1 MANSIQTFSQG
12 LVAQDTLRPQSF
24 TSTGAGLAVDTSTV
38 GTDFL
43 SARLTVGAVNTFTS
57 LAVKMQA
64 STDSAFTTPVDITNA
79 TFTTVTAANT
89 SEVIDF
95 QMPTVASVSASP
107 FLYVRAYA
115 TLVGTSALVQCN
127 ILGWHKMDSGD
138 GYTNSAPTVN

>member
-1 MANSIQTFSQG
+1 MANSIQTFAAG
-12 LVAQDTLRPQSF
+12 LVANDTFRPQSF
-24 TSTGAGLAVDTSTV
+24 TSTGAGLSVDTATV

-57 LAVKMQA
+57 LVVKMQA

-79 TFTTVTAANT
+79 TFTSVTAANT

-95 QMPTVASVSASP
+95 QMPTVASTSASP
-107 FLYVRAYA
+107 YRYVRAYA
-115 TLVGTSALVQCN
+115 TLTGTSALIQCAV
-127 ILGWHKMDSGD
+127 LGWHKMDAAD